1 MQKQEPSIATYMLD
15 ISAMDKIA
23 KENPNND
30 TRYIH
35 TIPARPPFGRM

>member
-1 MQKQEPSIATYMLD
+1 MRIFALSIATHMLD

-23 KENPNND
+23 KENPNSD

-35 TIPARPPFGRM
+35 TMPARPPLGSM